1 MFRKSIK
8 WTFFW
13 LNDFLRINK
22 SFFLT
27 ESVQYPVVNFI
38 FYQQLLK
45 QFFVFLSF
53 EVKQILHLINLIKW
67 RSNWVLII
75 HERIIFLGKIIRV
88 WACLQRF
95 QSSLGFVIDSIL
107 TNFLYFI
114 IFIMMKCSYALLM
127 SFLFFLW
134 NVIKRDGWV
143 FVWCFNVESKKT
155 DLLFIFK
162 GFYLPK

>member
-13 LNDFLRINK
+13 LDEFLRINK

-27 ESVQYPVVNFI
+27 ESVQYLIVNFI

-45 QFFVFLSF
+45 EFFVFLSF
-53 EVKQILHLINLIKW
+53 EIKQIFHLINLIKW

-134 NVIKRDGWV
+134 NVIKRYGWV